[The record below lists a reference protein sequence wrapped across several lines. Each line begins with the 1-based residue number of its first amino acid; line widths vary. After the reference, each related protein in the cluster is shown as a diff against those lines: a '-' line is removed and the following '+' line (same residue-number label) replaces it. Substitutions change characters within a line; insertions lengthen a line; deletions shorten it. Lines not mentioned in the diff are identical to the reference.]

1 MDRRFQSGH
10 RTAGYVDRGF
20 QSGHR
25 TASYVDRGGGTSEI
39 VGIKILI
46 KQNDQIFEAFL
57 PNLEHSLSKEL
68 LEVLFRYVQK
78 TKGNDLAQLQLCSTS
93 YVCLA
98 VVEEWIIIVV
108 PYLNL
113 MRAGR

>member
-1 MDRRFQSGH
+1 MWTG
-10 RTAGYVDRGF
+10 GF
-20 QSGHR
+20 SPATGLPVMW
-25 TASYVDRGGGTSEI
+25 TGGFSPATGLPVMWTGGGTSEI

-78 TKGNDLAQLQLCSTS
+78 TKGNDLAQLRL
-93 YVCLA
+93 
-98 VVEEWIIIVV
+98 V
-108 PYLNL
+108 PHLITNFN
-113 MRAGR
+113 